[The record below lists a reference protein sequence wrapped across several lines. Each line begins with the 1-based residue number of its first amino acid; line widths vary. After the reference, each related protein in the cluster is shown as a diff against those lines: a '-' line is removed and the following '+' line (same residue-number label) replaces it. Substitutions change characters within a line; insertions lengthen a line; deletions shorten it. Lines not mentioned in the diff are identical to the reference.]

1 MKVSYNRLWKLMI
14 DKKMKNSELQK
25 KAQISGNIITR
36 LNKDEFV
43 SMETIAKICDVLDC
57 GVDDI
62 LKFSKD
68 RGGFNSGSKNK
79 DKRSFYGRD
88 FMEICG

>member
-25 KAQISGNIITR
+25 KAKISGNIITR

-43 SMETIAKICDVLDC
+43 SMETIAEIWDVLEC
-57 GVDDI
+57 GVGNI
-62 LKFSKD
+62 LEFSKD
-68 RGGFNSGSKNK
+68 
-79 DKRSFYGRD
+79 
-88 FMEICG
+88 

>member
-14 DKKMKNSELQK
+14 VKKTKNSELQR

-43 SMETIAKICDVLDC
+43 SMKTVAKKCDVLEC

-62 LKFSKD
+62 LEFTKD
-68 RGGFNSGSKNK
+68 
-79 DKRSFYGRD
+79 
-88 FMEICG
+88 

>member
-36 LNKDEFV
+36 LNKEEFV
-43 SMETIAKICDVLDC
+43 SYGNNC
-57 GVDDI
+57 
-62 LKFSKD
+62 
-68 RGGFNSGSKNK
+68 KNM
-79 DKRSFYGRD
+79 RRA
-88 FMEICG
+88 

>member
-1 MKVSYNRLWKLMI
+1 MI
-14 DKKMKNSELQK
+14 DKKMKNSELQR

-43 SMETIAKICDVLDC
+43 SMETVAKICDVLEC

-62 LKFSKD
+62 LEFTKD
-68 RGGFNSGSKNK
+68 
-79 DKRSFYGRD
+79 
-88 FMEICG
+88 

>member
-1 MKVSYNRLWKLMI
+1 MQRYSDIMRHILGGKLLMKVSYNRLWKLMI
-14 DKKMKNSELQK
+14 DKKMKKSELQR

-43 SMETIAKICDVLDC
+43 SMETIAKICDVLEC

-62 LKFSKD
+62 LEFSKD
-68 RGGFNSGSKNK
+68 
-79 DKRSFYGRD
+79 
-88 FMEICG
+88 

>member
-25 KAQISGNIITR
+25 KAKISGNIITR

-43 SMETIAKICDVLDC
+43 SMETIAKNL
-57 GVDDI
+57 
-62 LKFSKD
+62 
-68 RGGFNSGSKNK
+68 
-79 DKRSFYGRD
+79 
-88 FMEICG
+88 

>member
-14 DKKMKNSELQK
+14 DKKMKNSELQR

-43 SMETIAKICDVLDC
+43 SMETVAKICDVLEC

-62 LKFSKD
+62 LEFTK
-68 RGGFNSGSKNK
+68 G
-79 DKRSFYGRD
+79 
-88 FMEICG
+88 

>member
-1 MKVSYNRLWKLMI
+1 MKVCYNRLWKLMI

-36 LNKDEFV
+36 LNTDEFV
-43 SMETIAKICDVLDC
+43 SMETIAKICDVLEC

-62 LKFSKD
+62 LEFSKD
-68 RGGFNSGSKNK
+68 
-79 DKRSFYGRD
+79 
-88 FMEICG
+88 

>member
-43 SMETIAKICDVLDC
+43 SMETIAKICDVLEC

-62 LKFSKD
+62 LEFSKD
-68 RGGFNSGSKNK
+68 
-79 DKRSFYGRD
+79 
-88 FMEICG
+88 

>member
-14 DKKMKNSELQK
+14 DKKMKNSELQR

-43 SMETIAKICDVLDC
+43 SMETVAKICDVLEC

-62 LKFSKD
+62 LEFTKD
-68 RGGFNSGSKNK
+68 QSANMFIGLSEKWHELLQEN
-79 DKRSFYGRD
+79 
-88 FMEICG
+88 

>member
-25 KAQISGNIITR
+25 KARISGNIITR

-43 SMETIAKICDVLDC
+43 SMETIAKICDVLEC
-57 GVDDI
+57 SVDDI
-62 LKFSKD
+62 LEFSED
-68 RGGFNSGSKNK
+68 WGGYKSDSKSK
-79 DKRSFYGRD
+79 GERYFYGGGS
-88 FMEICG
+88 MEVCE

>member
-25 KAQISGNIITR
+25 RAQISGNIITR
-36 LNKDEFV
+36 LNKVEFV
-43 SMETIAKICDVLDC
+43 SMETIAKICDVLEC

-62 LKFSKD
+62 LEFSKD
-68 RGGFNSGSKNK
+68 
-79 DKRSFYGRD
+79 
-88 FMEICG
+88 

>member
-14 DKKMKNSELQK
+14 DKKLQQ

-36 LNKDEFV
+36 LNTDEFV
-43 SMETIAKICDVLDC
+43 SMETIAKICDVLEC

-62 LKFSKD
+62 LEFSKD
-68 RGGFNSGSKNK
+68 
-79 DKRSFYGRD
+79 
-88 FMEICG
+88 

>member
-1 MKVSYNRLWKLMI
+1 MI

-25 KAQISGNIITR
+25 RAQISGNIITR

-43 SMETIAKICDVLDC
+43 SMETIAKICDVLEC

-62 LKFSKD
+62 LEFSKD
-68 RGGFNSGSKNK
+68 
-79 DKRSFYGRD
+79 
-88 FMEICG
+88 

>member
-36 LNKDEFV
+36 LE
-43 SMETIAKICDVLDC
+43 C

-62 LKFSKD
+62 LEFSKD
-68 RGGFNSGSKNK
+68 
-79 DKRSFYGRD
+79 
-88 FMEICG
+88 

>member
-1 MKVSYNRLWKLMI
+1 
-14 DKKMKNSELQK
+14 MKNSELQK

-43 SMETIAKICDVLDC
+43 SMETIAKICDVLEC

-62 LKFSKD
+62 LEFSKD
-68 RGGFNSGSKNK
+68 WGGYRSDSKSKGERN
-79 DKRSFYGRD
+79 FYGGGS
-88 FMEICG
+88 MEVCG